1 MHRTAENRC
10 IKGEWQLNFALWQN
24 QNLTFCKNICTSTK
38 IEQQQQQQQQH
49 ERQHILDLFF
59 IQDPETYFFGL
70 TTNCA
75 STILEKRR

>member
-1 MHRTAENRC
+1 MLQKCTALQKIARC

-38 IEQQQQQQQQH
+38 IEQQQQQQ

-59 IQDPETYFFGL
+59 IQDPETYFFDHHL
-70 TTNCA
+70 R
-75 STILEKRR
+75 IHYP